1 MVAKPRMFSWIPQ
14 AVLPADPLTVFA
26 RADDYFFGVLHSKT
40 HALWARGTGT
50 QIRVAQ
56 SGLRYTPATSFETY
70 PLPWAPGHE
79 PTDHPRVVAIA
90 EAARRLVDL
99 RDRWLNPPEIAA
111 AELNKR
117 TLTNLH
123 NARPTWLAN
132 AHKALDRAVCDAYGW
147 PHDLTDDALL
157 ARLFALNAERAAG
170 STP

>member
-1 MVAKPRMFSWIPQ
+1 MVAKPRMFSWRPQ
-14 AVLPADPLTVFA
+14 AVLPANLLIVFA

-50 QIRVAQ
+50 QLREAE
-56 SGLRYTPATSFETY
+56 SGLRYPPATTFETY
-70 PLPWAPGHE
+70 PFPWAPGHE
-79 PTDHPRVVAIA
+79 PTDDPRVAAIA

-99 RDRWLNPPEIAA
+99 RDRWLNPPDIAA
-111 AELNKR
+111 ADLKKR
-117 TLTNLH
+117 TLTALY

-157 ARLFALNAERAAG
+157 ARLLALNAER
-170 STP
+170 SHRP